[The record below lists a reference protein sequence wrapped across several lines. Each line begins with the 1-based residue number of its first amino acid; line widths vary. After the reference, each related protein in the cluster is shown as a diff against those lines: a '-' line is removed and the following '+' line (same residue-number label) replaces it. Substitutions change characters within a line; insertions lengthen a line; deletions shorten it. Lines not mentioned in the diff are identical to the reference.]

1 VSGRRTWPLAVLLAG
16 LIAAAGISTSAQAG
30 AATDAGPGVAGVDRG
45 SGFTGLAAS
54 LLTHPSAVRAT
65 DGRFHVAY
73 ELVLTDATVFSVNVE
88 RVDIRDAKSH
98 RVLLSLAG
106 SALASRMN
114 PVGGAPVGAPPTA
127 TTLLD
132 PSGSAVVW
140 LDVRVRRK
148 ADLPGVLD
156 ARVVSSTRPPP
167 GSPSVRFSSLVGRV
181 PLRTRE
187 PVELGPPVAGGIW
200 VADEGCCDKDTHHRR
215 GLLVV
220 DGNEVVPQ
228 RFAIDWIRIDR
239 RHRAW
244 VGDPARLSSYLSY
257 NQPLIAAA
265 DGTVVDVRDDASNQP
280 PPGNPEP
287 PPFEK
292 LPGNHVALRVAPG
305 IFLLYAHMVPG
316 SVRVRVG
323 ERVRR
328 DQLLGRLGNSGN
340 SATPHLHFQ
349 VQITRS
355 FASDGLPFVFDR
367 FKLLGQITEHFS
379 DETLGLQPNGR
390 LQFAPARRP
399 GTRRREMPLSQNVVR
414 FPRS

>member
-1 VSGRRTWPLAVLLAG
+1 MSGRRRWPLAVLLAG
-16 LIAAAGISTSAQAG
+16 LIAAAGISTLAEART
-30 AATDAGPGVAGVDRG
+30 ATDAGPGAAGVDRG

-54 LLTHPSAVRAT
+54 VLTHPSAVRAT

-73 ELVLTDATVFSVNVE
+73 ELVLTDATAFSVNVD
-88 RVDIRDAKSH
+88 RVEIRDATSH

-114 PVGGAPVGAPPTA
+114 PVGGAPVGVPPRV

-156 ARVVSSTRPPP
+156 ARVVSTLLPP
-167 GSPSVRFSSLVGRV
+167 GKPSARFTSLVGRV

-187 PVELGPPVAGGIW
+187 PVELGPPVSGGIW
-200 VADEGCCDKDTHHRR
+200 VADEGCCDKNTHHRR

-220 DGNEVVPQ
+220 DGTEVVPQ
-228 RFAIDWIRIDR
+228 RFAIDWVRIDR

-244 VGDPARLSSYLSY
+244 VGDPARLSSYLNY
-257 NQPLIAAA
+257 NQPLIAVA
-265 DGTVVDVRDDASNQP
+265 DGTVVDATDDAPNHK
-280 PPGNPEP
+280 PPGNPEA

-292 LPGNHVALRVAPG
+292 LPGNHVTLRVAPG
-305 IFLLYAHMVPG
+305 MFVLYAHMVPG
-316 SVRVRVG
+316 SVRVHVG
-323 ERVRR
+323 ERVHRG
-328 DQLLGRLGNSGN
+328 QLLGRLGNSGN
-340 SATPHLHFQ
+340 SATPHLHLQ

-355 FASDGLPFVFDR
+355 FAGDGLPFVFDR
-367 FKLLGQITEHFS
+367 FRFLGQITEPFS
-379 DETLGLQPNGR
+379 DETLGLQPNGQ
-390 LQFAPARRP
+390 LQFAAARRP

-414 FPRS
+414 FPRR